1 LQGAD
6 DPIVIILLKEIDQY
20 KRMLPYLKSCM
31 RGAGWEDSHWLQM
44 FTLIGLKTNGPNAV
58 SKETVTLTHFLNVAD
73 AVVANADAIRALD
86 AQAQGESTMRKALA
100 ELKLWGLQREFELS
114 SDKDGAAASGKARKT
129 PLIKEWRNVM
139 SEVGDHQSMVASLK
153 QSSYLHLFKDEVN
166 NWEGKFGFLQEGLQ
180 LLNQIQRKWVYLEPI
195 FARGALPAQQVCH
208 ASI

>member
-1 LQGAD
+1 MG
-6 DPIVIILLKEIDQY
+6 
-20 KRMLPYLKSCM
+20 
-31 RGAGWEDSHWLQM
+31 G
-44 FTLIGLKTNGPNAV
+44 FTLAADVQPYRPQDQRTQRSQQGDGD
-58 SKETVTLTHFLNVAD
+58 FLNVAD

-114 SDKDGAAASGKARKT
+114 SDKEGAATGAKGRRTA
-129 PLIKEWRNVM
+129 LIKEWRNVM

-195 FARGALPAQQVCH
+195 FARGALPAQQVR
-208 ASI
+208 SREGEGGSG